1 MIMRFIFLIVYTLLF
16 SFALQAQTDTI
27 PSATPAD
34 TATHKHKAVG
44 AILYNSDSMRS
55 AQVELGA
62 VKFTPFVGPSVAP
75 ETGFMLSF
83 GGLLTFT
90 FQKRNPILQRSS
102 LPISVGYST
111 TGALTVSIKNTLYGP
126 NDRIRV
132 TGEFWHKN
140 MPDNYWGV
148 GYKNGLN
155 VPKSDS
161 TTEYH
166 RKWTRFYQKLVVR
179 IGKSF
184 FVGGIIDFTTTISS
198 DINPRMAVDPEYL
211 KIGQRSRNTGLGV
224 AVQYDTRDVAV
235 NAYKGVYLE
244 FAALAYSRMIGGE
257 NIFQTIDLDYRQYKE
272 LAHRHTLAWQVKTR
286 NTFGKGTP
294 WTDMALLG
302 SPQDLRGYYWGR
314 FRDRNYAY
322 VLVEYRHMF
331 NRAKPDKKGSYDSR
345 FGFAT
350 WYGNGILINY
360 DEGRS
365 NYIPCVGAGLR
376 FEVQSR
382 MNLRIDY
389 GVGKNS
395 SAFYLSFNEAF

>member
-1 MIMRFIFLIVYTLLF
+1 MRFLLFISFNIFL
-16 SFALQAQTDTI
+16 SFAALAQTDSI
-27 PSATPAD
+27 PANIVPAD
-34 TATHKHKAVG
+34 SVPKKHKAIG

-55 AQVELGA
+55 AKVELGGI
-62 VKFTPFVGPSVAP
+62 KFTPFVGPSVAP

-90 FQKRNPILQRSS
+90 FQRRNPILQRSS
-102 LPISVGYST
+102 LPISLGYSS
-111 TGALTVSIKNTLYGP
+111 TGAFTLSVKNTFYGP
-126 NDRIRV
+126 NDRVRV
-132 TGEFWHKN
+132 TGELWYKD

-148 GYKNGLN
+148 GYDNAHD

-179 IGKSF
+179 IGKAF
-184 FVGGIIDFTTTISS
+184 FVGGIIDFTNTVSS
-198 DINPRMAVDPEYL
+198 NINPRMAADPDYL
-211 KIGQRSRNTGLGV
+211 KIGDISRNTGLGI
-224 AVQYDTRDVAV
+224 AFQYDTRDVPV
-235 NAYKGVYLE
+235 NAYKGIYME
-244 FAALAYSRMIGGE
+244 FAALAYDKFLGGQ
-257 NIFQTIDLDYRQYKE
+257 NRFQTIDLDYRQYKE
-272 LAHRHTLAWQVKTR
+272 LHHRHTLAWQVKTR

-314 FRDRNYAY
+314 YRDRNYAY

-331 NRAKPDKKGSYDSR
+331 NRARPDKKGSYDSR

-350 WYGNGILINY
+350 WYGNGILIN

-395 SAFYLSFNEAF
+395 NAFYLSFNEAF